1 MRRLFTALAALTL
14 TITAFGQAQITTRK
28 EKLSDFTTRTMKVVL
43 SGNHFIDP
51 VIREAVNNTW
61 SLSAFEFCS
70 LEDFN
75 SLKNNEEYYFMLPVN
90 VKYRPE
96 TKPGIMMLTI
106 VKGRATAKTV
116 NDMVNVVSIPVA
128 AADIPSGREAAM
140 IPGLVDI
147 MQGYIAKSLN
157 GNFSGLRTY
166 VTPLGKS
173 SGRRVVIA
181 KEDLSETVDS
191 TFCSK
196 MAKKGLDIVDGEV
209 ADSLFLSGDSRTLV
223 SYVVAPAEL
232 EKGSVCWRILI
243 DARTHEL
250 FYFRKCTLKKEGE
263 AGFHKGD
270 LKIIAKTR

>member
-1 MRRLFTALAALTL
+1 MAALTL

-157 GNFSGLRTY
+157 GNFAGLRTY

-223 SYVVAPAEL
+223 SYVVAPAEP

-250 FYFRKCTLKKEGE
+250 FYYRKCTLKKEGE

>member
-196 MAKKGLDIVDGEV
+196 MARKGLDIVDGEV

-223 SYVVAPAEL
+223 SYVVAPAEP
-232 EKGSVCWRILI
+232 ENGSVCWRILI

-270 LKIIAKTR
+270 LKTIAKTR